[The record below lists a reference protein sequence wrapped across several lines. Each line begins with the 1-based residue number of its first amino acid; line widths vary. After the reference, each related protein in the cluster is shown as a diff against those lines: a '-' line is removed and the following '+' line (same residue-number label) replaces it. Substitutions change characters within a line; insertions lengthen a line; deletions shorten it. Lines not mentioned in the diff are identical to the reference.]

1 MAYST
6 ATEVKYLINTSVA
19 DATITNMIT
28 IADAELDT
36 LLDGSSMSDNSKK
49 GCSMRLT
56 ALMLAQRDPEI
67 RRFGGTDF
75 EMKQR
80 LADWKAY
87 VDEQVRMAKTDTVY
101 TE

>member
-6 ATEVKYLINTSVA
+6 ATEVKYIINTSVA

-28 IADAELDT
+28 IADAELDNM
-36 LLDGSSMSDNSKK
+36 LNGSTMDSNVKK

-80 LADWKAY
+80 LTDWKTY
-87 VDEQVRMAKTDTVY
+87 VDEQVRMAKSYID
-101 TE
+101 EA